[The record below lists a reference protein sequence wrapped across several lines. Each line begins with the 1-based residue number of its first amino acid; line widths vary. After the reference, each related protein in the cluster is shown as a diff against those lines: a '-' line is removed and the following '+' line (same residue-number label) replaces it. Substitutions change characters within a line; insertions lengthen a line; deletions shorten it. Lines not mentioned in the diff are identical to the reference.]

1 MNDLFDRH
9 GHRLYLNPAER
20 KAFLE
25 ASEYARREVKVFCQ
39 VLYYTGCRVSEA
51 LELTPNRI
59 DFTEKALRFRSLKK
73 RDPASYREVPV
84 PPQLL
89 GTINDVF
96 GIREILQRK
105 NSRKRDQPL
114 WNWTRTHGWRVVKE
128 VMDRA
133 KIPDGPHKT
142 AKGLRHG
149 FGVAAVQ
156 AGVQLNMI
164 QKWMGHTTMETTAI
178 YTTALGDE
186 ERAIAARMWK

>member
-1 MNDLFDRH
+1 M
-9 GHRLYLNPAER
+9 
-20 KAFLE
+20 
-25 ASEYARREVKVFCQ
+25 
-39 VLYYTGCRVSEA
+39 
-51 LELTPNRI
+51 
-59 DFTEKALRFRSLKK
+59 
-73 RDPASYREVPV
+73 

-142 AKGLRHG
+142 AKRLRHG
-149 FGVAAVQ
+149 FGVAAEAQ
-156 AGVQLNMI
+156 GF
-164 QKWMGHTTMETTAI
+164 
-178 YTTALGDE
+178 LGKVNPIGSE
-186 ERAIAARMWK
+186 LP